1 MKESIGVALY
11 KSMQDIT
18 GTDCPVTR
26 LHAFAKAPRLSTLLW
41 RLKYGLDRSVLNET
55 ASLIARELPAR
66 RFTMR
71 PRVKILSAQKALIE
85 WLNEKC
91 EVCGGRGSMQL
102 EDRVIT
108 CQQCG
113 GLGLKR
119 YSDEERGNHSKLIQA
134 AMAVIVRFDSIPG
147 YVMRLELEK

>member
-1 MKESIGVALY
+1 MKESIAVALH
-11 KSMQDIT
+11 KSLQDIA
-18 GTDCPVTR
+18 GTDCAVTR
-26 LHAFAKAPRLSTLLW
+26 LHAFSKAPRLSTLLW
-41 RLKYGLDRSVLNET
+41 RLKYGLDVSVLEET
-55 ASLIARELPAR
+55 ASMIARELPAR

-71 PRVKILSAQKALIE
+71 PRVKILSARKALLE

-91 EVCGGRGSMQL
+91 ETCGGRGSMQL
-102 EDRVIT
+102 ADRTIN

-113 GLGLKR
+113 GLGLRR
-119 YSDEERGNHSKLIQA
+119 YSDEDRGRHARLIQA